1 MCERTPAPTH
11 TIYTVGH
18 SNHTLEKFLDL
29 LTTHGI
35 EVLVDT
41 RSQPYSKYAV
51 HFNARELRTAVNARG
66 LGYLFLGKELGGRP
80 EGAEFYDTEGYV
92 LYSRVA
98 ESPLFLAGLSQL
110 ETAAAQQRVAL
121 LCSEE
126 DPAVCHRY
134 LLIGRVLAQ
143 RGVSL
148 QHIRGDGRLQTDTE
162 VEAEAQPDDGGQQA
176 LFADEEVSEWKSI
189 RSVLPKKPP
198 PSFSG
203 Y

>member
-1 MCERTPAPTH
+1 MREHTPASTH
-11 TIYTVGH
+11 TVYTIGH

-29 LTTHGI
+29 LTAQDI
-35 EVLVDT
+35 EVLIDT

-51 HFNARELRTAVNARG
+51 HFNARELHAAVTARG

-80 EGAEFYDTEGYV
+80 EGAEFYDADGYV

-98 ESPLFLAGLSQL
+98 VSPLFLAGLSRL

-134 LLIGRVLAQ
+134 LLIGRVLAE
-143 RGVSL
+143 RGISL
-148 QHIRGDGRLQTDTE
+148 RHIRGDGRLQTDAE
-162 VEAEAQPDDGGQQA
+162 VEAEAQPDDSGQQA
-176 LFADEEVSEWKSI
+176 LFADEEVAEWKSI